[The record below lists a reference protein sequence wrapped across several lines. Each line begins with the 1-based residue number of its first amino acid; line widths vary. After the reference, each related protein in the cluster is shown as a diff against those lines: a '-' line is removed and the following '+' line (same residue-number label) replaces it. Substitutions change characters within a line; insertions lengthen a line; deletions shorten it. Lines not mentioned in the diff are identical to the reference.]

1 MDSLIERVLAAIRRS
16 FSRRRRTGRQDFR
29 SSAGMKLSL
38 CWIALC
44 LGLLSSSCVLANTT
58 DGIALEQDPVDQIVP
73 GTSTRSDVTR
83 LLGPPDEIIYSNQEH
98 DPLFE
103 QAYRYRRRKTK
114 QTALFLLVFSTFR
127 SDTRYDQ
134 VMVFF
139 DEAGLVEHI
148 GIELE
153 RENTKYEL
161 L

>member
-1 MDSLIERVLAAIRRS
+1 M
-16 FSRRRRTGRQDFR
+16 
-29 SSAGMKLSL
+29 
-38 CWIALC
+38 
-44 LGLLSSSCVLANTT
+44 
-58 DGIALEQDPVDQIVP
+58 
-73 GTSTRSDVTR
+73 TR
-83 LLGPPDEIIYSNQEH
+83 LLGPPDEIIYSNRKL

-114 QTALFLLVFSTFR
+114 QTALFLLIFSTFR

-139 DEAGLVEHI
+139 DEEGTVDHV
-148 GIELE
+148 GVDLE

>member
-1 MDSLIERVLAAIRRS
+1 MRS
-16 FSRRRRTGRQDFR
+16 PLPR
-29 SSAGMKLSL
+29 L
-38 CWIALC
+38 ALC
-44 LGLLSSSCVLANTT
+44 LGLLSTPACVLANTT
-58 DGIALEQDPVDQIVP
+58 DGIAIPPDPVEQIVP
-73 GTSTRSDVTR
+73 GESTRADVTR
-83 LLGPPDEIIYSNQEH
+83 LLGPPDEIVYSNRKL

-139 DEAGLVEHI
+139 DESGVVEHV
-148 GIELE
+148 GVQLE
-153 RENTKYEL
+153 RDNTEYEL